1 MHEKN
6 KNSSGSNHF
15 DSNLLNKNIVANNA
29 DFIIVFDEKGN
40 TLEFNNTAQ
49 KVFGYSRGEALSK
62 KEVDF
67 FKRKKAIDEI
77 KRDIKKDKEY
87 RGLIEFRNKK
97 NKGFINLISA
107 FRINDDNSNQMC
119 YVICG
124 KDVKSLEEI
133 TKKIRNTEKIY
144 EELFENST
152 DLIQVVDLKG
162 NIIHVNK
169 AWLKTLGYTQQQLK
183 SININN
189 VITKENSYYKKG
201 DFINDVLKE
210 KNNKLKVVVF
220 NDKKGNQHILEGISS
235 IDYYE
240 EKPIAIR
247 SIFRNITEVRKAQ
260 EKLKIHSTRLNA
272 VFNNSTHLFWMVDKR
287 ICLTAF
293 NKNFAQAI
301 KDRYDIYPELNMD
314 YGTAKNYFSDDK
326 KHKFWN
332 EKYKEAFEGK
342 VVKFETKN
350 VYKNGKVRYRESFL
364 NPIILPNGEIK
375 EVSGIAHDITE
386 KKYAEEKLKEQTAK
400 INSIFESA
408 SNMLIFSFDNEFK
421 IRSFNKNFAKNLLL
435 RHGIAVETGTLLNYQ
450 QIAALSENIKSVD
463 KAINNAFKG
472 NHSQI
477 VFSVVDLND
486 QKEWYEVIFNPVYF
500 ESGKVSE
507 ISCLAFEITA
517 RKETEDKLRD
527 TVKEKEILLKEVHHR
542 VKNNL
547 QVISSI
553 LSLQASYVNDVKTLE
568 ILKES
573 QDRIKTMS
581 FVHESLY
588 QDSDFSSIKLGD
600 YVSTLAQNLIYSY
613 RSDDFLVR
621 LNTQFD
627 EIYLNLYQAIPC
639 GLIINELVSN
649 ALKHAFK
656 KTKIGKL
663 DIRIYKKENTIF
675 LNICDNGVGMP
686 DDINIENTETL
697 GFQLVHALVD
707 QLDGIIVVNNKNGTE
722 YLIKFEQVNA

>member
-1 MHEKN
+1 MHTNKK
-6 KNSSGSNHF
+6 KNSASNHF
-15 DSNLLNKNIVANNA
+15 DANLLNKNIVANNA

-49 KVFGYSRGEALSK
+49 KAFGYSRKEALSK
-62 KEVDF
+62 NKDCF
-67 FKRKKAIDEI
+67 FKSKKSFNEV
-77 KRDIKKDKEY
+77 KLNLKKEKEY
-87 RGLIEFRNKK
+87 KGLIEFKSKENKE
-97 NKGFINLISA
+97 FINLVSA
-107 FRINDDNSNQMC
+107 FRICDENLNKAC

-124 KDVKSLEEI
+124 KDVERLEEI
-133 TKKIRNTEKIY
+133 TKKVKNTEKIY
-144 EELFENST
+144 KELFENST
-152 DLIQVVDLKG
+152 ELIQVIDLKG

-169 AWLKTLGYTQQQLK
+169 AWLKTLGYTQKQSK
-183 SININN
+183 TINIKN
-189 VITKENSYYKKG
+189 VICKQNNYYKKV
-201 DFINDVLKE
+201 DFIKDILNG

-220 NDKKGNQHILEGISS
+220 NDKSGNKFILKGISS
-235 IDYYE
+235 IDYNKG
-240 EKPIAIR
+240 KPVAIR
-247 SIFRNITEVRKAQ
+247 SIFRNITDVRKAQ
-260 EKLKIHSTRLNA
+260 EKLKINSTRLNA

-301 KDRYDIYPELNMD
+301 KEKYGIYPELNMD
-314 YGTAKNYFSDDK
+314 YSTPKNYFSDDK
-326 KHKFWN
+326 KHTFWN
-332 EKYKEAFEGK
+332 QKYKEAFEGN

-350 VYKNGKVRYRESFL
+350 IYKNGRIGHRETFL
-364 NPIILPNGEIK
+364 NPIILPNGKIE

-408 SNMLIFSFDNEFK
+408 SNMLIFSFDVTYR

-435 RHGIAVETGTLLNYQ
+435 RHGIAVETDMVLNYLDLS
-450 QIAALSENIKSVD
+450 ALSDNK
-463 KAINNAFKG
+463 KAIEKGIKKAFRG
-472 NHSQI
+472 IHSQI
-477 VFSVVDLND
+477 IFSVIDLND
-486 QKEWYEVIFNPVYF
+486 QKDWYEVIFNPVYF

-527 TVKEKEILLKEVHHR
+527 TIKEKEILLKEVHHR

-553 LSLQASYVNDVKTLE
+553 LSLQASYVNDLKTLE

-613 RSDDFLVR
+613 KSDDYLVK
-621 LNTQFD
+621 LDTKFD

-639 GLIINELVSN
+639 GLIVNELVSN

-656 KTKIGKL
+656 KTNKGKL
-663 DIRIYKKENTIF
+663 SIYIFKKANSIF

-686 DDINIENTETL
+686 DNISIDNTETL

-707 QLDGIIVVNNKNGTE
+707 QLDGTINVNNKNGTE
-722 YLIKFEQVNA
+722 YLIKFEQVKV

>member
-1 MHEKN
+1 MLTKSKN
-6 KNSSGSNHF
+6 NSESNHF
-15 DSNLLNKNIVANNA
+15 DINLLNKNIITNNS
-29 DFIIVFDEKGN
+29 DFIIVFDENGN
-40 TLEFNNTAQ
+40 TLEFNNKAQ
-49 KVFGYSRGEALSK
+49 KVFGYSRKEALSK
-62 KEVDF
+62 KESVF

-77 KRDIKKDKEY
+77 RRDIKKEKEY
-87 RGLIEFRNKK
+87 KGLIEFISKENED
-97 NKGFINLISA
+97 FINLISA
-107 FRINDDNSNQMC
+107 FQINEDNSNGLC

-124 KDVKSLEEI
+124 KDVERLESI
-133 TKKIRNTEKIY
+133 SKKIRSKEKIY
-144 EELFENST
+144 KEIFENST
-152 DLIQVVDLKG
+152 DLIQIIDLKG

-169 AWLKTLGYTQQQLK
+169 AWLKTLGYTKEQTK
-183 SININN
+183 NINIKK
-189 VITKENSYYKKG
+189 VITKQKGYYKKD
-201 DFINDVLKE
+201 DFIKDILKGKNDKP
-210 KNNKLKVVVF
+210 KVVVF
-220 NDKKGNQHILEGISS
+220 NDKNGNKHILKGVSS
-235 IDYYE
+235 IDYY
-240 EKPIAIR
+240 KGNPTAIR
-247 SIFRNITEVRKAQ
+247 TIFRNITEVRKAQ

-301 KDRYDIYPELNMD
+301 KDRYGVYPELNMD
-314 YGTAKNYFSDDK
+314 YGTGKNYFSDDK

-342 VVKFETKN
+342 VVKFETRN
-350 VYKNGKVRYRESFL
+350 VYKNGKIGYRESFL
-364 NPIILPNGEIK
+364 NPIILPNGEIN
-375 EVSGIAHDITE
+375 EASGIAHDITE
-386 KKYAEEKLKEQTAK
+386 KKYAVEKLKEQTAK

-408 SNMLIFSFDNEFK
+408 SNMLIFSFDTDFK

-435 RHGIAVETGTLLNYQ
+435 RHGIAVETGMVLKYEHIPEL
-450 QIAALSENIKSVD
+450 ADNIKSLE
-463 KAINNAFKG
+463 KAINNAFIG

-477 VFSVVDLND
+477 VFSVIDLND

-500 ESGKVSE
+500 ESGQVSE

-553 LSLQASYVNDVKTLE
+553 LSLQASYVKDVKTLE

-588 QDSDFSSIKLGD
+588 QDSDFSSIKFGD

-613 RSDDFLVR
+613 KSDDFVVR

-663 DIRIYKKENTIF
+663 EIRIYKKEETIF
-675 LNICDNGVGMP
+675 LNISDNGVGMP
-686 DDINIENTETL
+686 NEINIKNTETL

-722 YLIKFEQVNA
+722 YLIKFEQVKD

>member
-1 MHEKN
+1 MRSNN
-6 KNSSGSNHF
+6 KDSSVSNHF
-15 DSNLLNKNIVANNA
+15 DENLINKFIVSKNA
-29 DFIIVFDEKGN
+29 DFIIVFDANGN
-40 TLEFNNTAQ
+40 TLEFNNAAQ
-49 KVFGYSRGEALSK
+49 KVFGYTRNEALSK
-62 KEVDF
+62 KEIDF
-67 FKRKKAIDEI
+67 FVRKKAIEEV
-77 KRDIKKDKEY
+77 KRDIKKEKEY
-87 RGLIEFRNKK
+87 KGLIEF
-97 NKGFINLISA
+97 KGKENTTFINLITA
-107 FRINDDNSNQMC
+107 FRIVKDRSEDFY

-124 KDVKSLEEI
+124 KNIERLEAI
-133 TKKIRNTEKIY
+133 TNKVRSTERIY
-144 EELFENST
+144 KELFENST
-152 DLIQVVDLKG
+152 DLIQIIDLKG

-169 AWLKTLGYTQQQLK
+169 AWLKTLGYTQDQAKQ
-183 SININN
+183 INIKN
-189 VITKENSYYKKG
+189 VIIKQNSYYKNI
-201 DFINDVLKE
+201 DFIKDVLKD
-210 KNNKLKVVVF
+210 KKNKLKIVVF
-220 NDKKGNQHILEGISS
+220 NDRRGNQHILEGISS
-235 IDYYE
+235 IDY
-240 EKPIAIR
+240 EKGKPVTIR

-260 EKLKIHSTRLNA
+260 EKLKRHTTRLNA

-301 KDRYDIYPELNMD
+301 KDRYGRYPELNMD
-314 YGTAKNYFSDDK
+314 YGTPKNYFSDDK

-350 VYKNGKVRYRESFL
+350 IHKNGKVMFRESFL
-364 NPIILPNGEIK
+364 NPIILPNGEIN

-408 SNMLIFSFDNEFK
+408 SNMLIFSFDNDFK
-421 IRSFNKNFAKNLLL
+421 IRSFNKNFAKSLLL
-435 RHGIAVETGTLLNYQ
+435 RHGIAVETGMVLNYKD
-450 QIAALSENIKSVD
+450 ISELSEKISTVD
-463 KAINNAFKG
+463 KAINNAFSG
-472 NHSQI
+472 NHGQI

-486 QKEWYEVIFNPVYF
+486 RKEWYEVIFNPVYF

-553 LSLQASYVNDVKTLE
+553 LSLQASYVNDIKTLE

-613 RSDDFLVR
+613 KSDDFIVR

-627 EIYLNLYQAIPC
+627 EIYLDLYQAIPC

-656 KTKIGKL
+656 KNKEGKL
-663 DIRIYKKENTIF
+663 EIKIYKKENTIF

-686 DDINIENTETL
+686 DEINIEDTETL

-722 YLIKFEQVNA
+722 YLIKFEQVKA

>member
-1 MHEKN
+1 MYKSN
-6 KNSSGSNHF
+6 KNSLGSNHF
-15 DSNLLNKNIVANNA
+15 DFNLLNKNIVDNNS
-29 DFIIVFDEKGN
+29 DFIIVFDETGN
-40 TLEFNNTAQ
+40 TIEFNNTAQ
-49 KVFGYSRGEALSK
+49 IVFGYSRVEALSK
-62 KEVDF
+62 GEIDF
-67 FKRKKAIDEI
+67 YKGKVAFNKVKKVIS
-77 KRDIKKDKEY
+77 KNKKY
-87 RGLIEFRNKK
+87 NGLLEFRNSD
-97 NKGFINLISA
+97 NKVFISLISA
-107 FRINDDNSNQMC
+107 FKISNDKLNKAC

-124 KDVKSLEEI
+124 KDVESLDTI
-133 TKKIRNTEKIY
+133 TKKVKKTQKIY
-144 EELFENST
+144 KELFENST
-152 DLIQVVDLKG
+152 DLIQVLDLKG

-169 AWLKTLGYTQQQLK
+169 TWLKTLGYTKEQTKKL
-183 SININN
+183 NIKN
-189 VITKENSYYKKG
+189 VISKQSSYYKKV
-201 DFINDVLKE
+201 DFIRDMLNSQ
-210 KNNKLKVVVF
+210 NNKLKVVVF
-220 NDKKGNQHILEGISS
+220 NDKSGNKYILEGSS
-235 IDYYE
+235 TIDYFKG
-240 EKPIAIR
+240 KPIAIR

-301 KDRYDIYPELNMD
+301 NDKYGIYPELNMD
-314 YGTAKNYFSDDK
+314 HGTPKNYFSDNK
-326 KHKFWN
+326 KQKFWN

-342 VVKFETKN
+342 VVNFETKN
-350 VYKNGKVRYRESFL
+350 VYKDGIIKFRETFL
-364 NPIILPNGEIK
+364 NPIILPNGEIN

-408 SNMLIFSFDNEFK
+408 ANMLIFSFDTSFK

-435 RHGIAVETGTLLNYQ
+435 RHGIAVETDMVLNYRHLS
-450 QIAALSENIKSVD
+450 ALSENK
-463 KAINNAFKG
+463 KAIGNAIKKAFSG

-477 VFSVVDLND
+477 IFSVIYLNNY
-486 QKEWYEVIFNPVYF
+486 KEWYEVIFNPVYF

-507 ISCLAFEITA
+507 ISCIAFEITE
-517 RKETEDKLRD
+517 RKENEEKLRN

-588 QDSDFSSIKLGD
+588 QNSDFSSIKLGD

-613 RSDDFLVR
+613 KAAGFFVR
-621 LNTQFD
+621 LDTHFD
-627 EIYLNLYQAIPC
+627 EIYLDLYQAIPC

-656 KTKIGKL
+656 NTNKGKL
-663 DIRIYKKENTIF
+663 SILIYKKSNIIL

-686 DDINIENTETL
+686 DNIKIENTETL

-707 QLDGIIVVNNKNGTE
+707 QLDGTIEVNNKNGTE
-722 YLIKFEQVNA
+722 YLIKFEQVKA

>member
-1 MHEKN
+1 MSSSN
-6 KNSSGSNHF
+6 KNSGINNI
-15 DSNLLNKNIVANNA
+15 DSNLLNRNIVANNA
-29 DFIIVFDEKGN
+29 DLIIVFDEKGN
-40 TLEFNNTAQ
+40 TIECNNTAQ
-49 KVFGYSRGEALSK
+49 KAFGYSREEALIE
-62 KEVDF
+62 KENIF
-67 FKRKKAIDEI
+67 FKRKTSFDEI
-77 KRDIKKDKEY
+77 KRVIKKEKEY
-87 RGLIEFRNKK
+87 KGLIEFKHKEKK
-97 NKGFINLISA
+97 DFINLISA
-107 FRINDDNSNQMC
+107 FRINGNNKRTAC

-124 KDVKSLEEI
+124 KDADRLEEF

-144 EELFENST
+144 KELFDNST

-162 NIIHVNK
+162 NIIGVNK
-169 AWLKTLGYTQQQLK
+169 VWLKTLGYTKKQSQNL
-183 SININN
+183 NINN
-189 VITKENSYYKKG
+189 VISNQNNHYKKG
-201 DFINDVLKE
+201 DFIEDILNSKE
-210 KNNKLKVVVF
+210 GKLKVVVF
-220 NDKKGNQHILEGISS
+220 IDKSGNELILKGTST
-235 IDYYE
+235 IDYNKG
-240 EKPIAIR
+240 KPATIR
-247 SIFRNITEVRKAQ
+247 SIFRNITDVRKAQ
-260 EKLKIHSTRLNA
+260 NKLKINSTRLNA
-272 VFNNSTHLFWMVDKR
+272 VFNNSTHIFWIVDER

-301 KDRYDIYPELNMD
+301 KDRYGIYPELNMD
-314 YGTAKNYFSDDK
+314 YGTPKNYFSNSE
-326 KHKFWN
+326 KHEFWN
-332 EKYKEAFEGK
+332 EKYKEAFKGN

-350 VYKNGKVRYRESFL
+350 VYKNGKIGYRETFL
-364 NPIILPNGEIK
+364 NPIILPDGKIR

-408 SNMLIFSFDNEFK
+408 SNMLIFSFDTNFK

-435 RHGIAVETGTLLNYQ
+435 RHGIAIETDMVINYRDLS
-450 QIAALSENIKSVD
+450 ALSENKNAIE
-463 KAINNAFKG
+463 KAIERAFLG

-477 VFSVVDLND
+477 IFSVIDINN

-507 ISCLAFEITA
+507 ISCLAFEITE

-527 TVKEKEILLKEVHHR
+527 TIKEKEVLLKEVHHR

-588 QDSDFSSIKLGD
+588 QNSDFSSIKLGD

-613 RSDDFLVR
+613 KSDEFSIKLD
-621 LNTQFD
+621 TKFD
-627 EIYLNLYQAIPC
+627 EIFLNLYQAIPC
-639 GLIINELVSN
+639 GLIVNELVSN

-656 KTKIGKL
+656 KVKKGKL
-663 DIRIYKKENTIF
+663 SIHIHKEANSIYI
-675 LNICDNGVGMP
+675 NICDNGVGMP
-686 DDINIENTETL
+686 DNISIENIETL

-707 QLDGIIVVNNKNGTE
+707 QLDGTINVNNKNGTE
-722 YLIKFEQVNA
+722 YLIKFEQVKA

>member
-1 MHEKN
+1 MQANN
-6 KNSSGSNHF
+6 KNSSGINQM
-15 DSNLLNKNIVANNA
+15 DTNLFYKNIVAKNA
-29 DFIIVFDEKGN
+29 DFIIAFDENGN

-49 KVFGYSRGEALSK
+49 KIFGYSRDEALFK

-67 FKRKKAIDEI
+67 FKREKAIDEI
-77 KRDIKKDKEY
+77 KLYIKNGKEY
-87 RGLIEFRNKK
+87 EGLVEFRRKQNKT
-97 NKGFINLISA
+97 FINLISA
-107 FRINDDNSNQMC
+107 FQINNKKDEMC

-124 KDVKSLEEI
+124 KDVKSLEKI
-133 TKKIRNTEKIY
+133 TNKVRNTEKIY
-144 EELFENST
+144 KELLENST

-162 NIIHVNK
+162 NIIYVNK
-169 AWLKTLGYTQQQLK
+169 AWLKTLGYTKEESK
-183 SININN
+183 SINIKKI
-189 VITKENSYYKKG
+189 VAKHNSYYKKG
-201 DFINDVLKE
+201 DFINDVLKD
-210 KNNKLKVVVF
+210 KDNKLRIVVF
-220 NDKKGNQHILEGISS
+220 KDKKGNKHILEGISS
-235 IDYYE
+235 IDYSKDE
-240 EKPIAIR
+240 PVAIR
-247 SIFRNITEVRKAQ
+247 GVFRNITEVRKAQ

-301 KDRYDIYPELNMD
+301 KDRYGIYPELNMD
-314 YGTAKNYFSDDK
+314 YGTAKNYFSDVK
-326 KHKFWN
+326 KHEFWN
-332 EKYKEAFEGK
+332 EKYKEAFSGK

-350 VYKNGKVRYRESFL
+350 VYKDGKVRYRESFL
-364 NPIILPNGEIK
+364 NPIILPNGEIN

-386 KKYAEEKLKEQTAK
+386 KKYAVDKLKEQTAK
-400 INSIFESA
+400 IHSIFESA
-408 SNMLIFSFDNEFK
+408 SNMMIFSFDTSFK

-435 RHGIAVETGTLLNYQ
+435 RHGIAVETGTVLNYQ
-450 QIAALSENIKSVD
+450 HIPALSEYIKSVE
-463 KAINNAFKG
+463 KAIKTAFSG

-477 VFSVVDLND
+477 VLSVIDLNE
-486 QKEWYEVIFNPVYF
+486 QKEWYEIIFNPVYY

-517 RKETEDKLRD
+517 RKEIEDKLRD

-553 LSLQASYVNDVKTLE
+553 LSLQASYVNDIKTLE

-613 RSDDFLVR
+613 KSDDFLVR

-663 DIRIYKKENTIF
+663 DIHIYEKEDTIF
-675 LNICDNGVGMP
+675 LNISDNGVGMP

-707 QLDGIIVVNNKNGTE
+707 QLDGIIAVNNKNGTE
-722 YLIKFEQVNA
+722 YLIKFEQEKA